1 MTSTPPPVKRF
12 NWKNLGLRAATAA
25 VLIPAV
31 VAVVWVGG
39 PLFFL
44 LVALAVALLAY
55 EWGAMCAPR
64 TPIRVAAGVGAPVLL
79 AVLVA
84 DSGHYRWAWVVMAL
98 GAAICALVA
107 KGRLERRADAAY
119 GVIYIAPACVAL
131 IWLRDSSHTPF
142 WPLLAF
148 AVSWA
153 ADSAAFGVGSW
164 LKGPKLW
171 PRFSPNKT
179 WSGFFG
185 GLAAAAAAGVALALI
200 FRELLGQDMIALWFA
215 ALVGLLGGL
224 GTMAGDL
231 WESAIKRRFGV
242 KDSGDLIPGHGG
254 LLDRVDGFLFCIIVI
269 AAARLVQMWGWVI

>member
-1 MTSTPPPVKRF
+1 MTSTPQGKRF
-12 NWKNLGLRAATAA
+12 DWQNLAIRAISAT

-31 VAVVWVGG
+31 VFAVRLGG
-39 PLFFL
+39 PFFL
-44 LVALAVALLAY
+44 TLVVIAVGLLAY

-84 DSGHYRWAWVVMAL
+84 YSGHYRWAWVAIGL
-98 GAAICALVA
+98 GAALCAFVA

-131 IWLRDSSHTPF
+131 IWLRNDSVGTF
-142 WPLLAF
+142 WTTLAF
-148 AVSWA
+148 VVSWS
-153 ADSAAFGVGSW
+153 ADIFAFATGSM

-185 GLAAAAAAGVALALI
+185 GLVAAAVGAVLLVLVYRATLSLPAAAFI
-200 FRELLGQDMIALWFA
+200 
-215 ALVGLLGGL
+215 GLLGGL
-224 GTMAGDL
+224 ATMAGDL
-231 WESAIKRRFGV
+231 WESALKRRFGV

-269 AAARLVQMWGWVI
+269 AAARLVEMWGWVI